1 MRVELSVIKVLSWR
15 ITRLF
20 FSSWKGL
27 VISIVSPLC
36 MLVFLGPTLGINVG
50 TVDVLGQPVGYL
62 AFFLPGVM
70 TMALFYGAMFT
81 AGNAVVADRVTGF
94 SETIRTSPNSGLVTI
109 SGQVLGSVLI
119 GGVQALLFFV
129 IGLFYSPTFAFS
141 GISIVAIAFVLLG
154 ATFFGVLGAFL
165 GSRVSFSNFSLVFTI
180 ASIPLVYA
188 STIFMPATDFP
199 AGLQLVVLLN
209 PVSIMA
215 DLLRAA
221 LIGVSSWGAIPGGV
235 ASAVVADGLL
245 FLVYFSIATFLA
257 LYFHDRFPRVIK
269 SKKSREAGK
278 QDDVLS
284 SPVFEMIAN
293 VIGKEK
299 LQELLPLVQEGRVDE
314 LLKHFPRETVEK
326 LLAVVRDALGKHG
339 T

>member
-1 MRVELSVIKVLSWR
+1 MKAALSVIKVLAWR

-20 FSSWKGL
+20 FSSWKGI

-36 MLVFLGPTLGINVG
+36 MLVFLGPTLGVNVE
-50 TVDVLGQPVGYL
+50 TVAVLGQPVGYI

-94 SETIRTSPNSGLVTI
+94 SETIRTSPNSSLVTI
-109 SGQVLGSVLI
+109 SGHVLGSVLI
-119 GGVQALLFFV
+119 GGIQALLFFV
-129 IGLFYSPTFAFS
+129 IGLFYSPTLAFS
-141 GISIVAIAFVLLG
+141 GISIVAISFVLLG
-154 ATFFGVLGAFL
+154 AAFFGVLGAFL

-221 LIGVSSWGAIPGGV
+221 VLGVSSWGAIPGGV
-235 ASAVVADGLL
+235 NSAVIVDGLL
-245 FLVYFSIATFLA
+245 FFVYFSITTFLA
-257 LYFHDRFPRVIK
+257 LYLYDKFPRAIK
-269 SKKSREAGK
+269 RQKTRDTEK

-293 VIGKEK
+293 VIGKDK
-299 LQELLPLVQEGRVDE
+299 LQELLPLVQQGRVDE
-314 LLKHFPRETVEK
+314 LLKHFPREKVEK
-326 LLAVVRDALGKHG
+326 LLAMVRDALGKHG
-339 T
+339 S

>member
-36 MLVFLGPTLGINVG
+36 MLVFLGPTLGANVK
-50 TVDVLGQPVGYL
+50 TVDVLGLPVGYI

-70 TMALFYGAMFT
+70 TMAFFYGAMFT
-81 AGNAVVADRVTGF
+81 AGNSVVADRVTGF
-94 SETIRTSPNSGLVTI
+94 NETIRTSPNSSLIII
-109 SGQVLGSVLI
+109 SGHVLGSVLI

-141 GISIVAIAFVLLG
+141 GISILAIAFVLLG
-154 ATFFGVLGAFL
+154 AIFFGVLGFFL

-188 STIFMPATDFP
+188 STIFMPVTDFP
-199 AGLQLVVLLN
+199 AGLQAVVLLN

-215 DLLRAA
+215 DLIRAA
-221 LIGVSSWGAIPGGV
+221 LLGVSSWGALPGGV
-235 ASAVVADGLL
+235 TSAVIVDGLL
-245 FLVYFSIATFLA
+245 FLVYFSIITFFA
-257 LYFHDRFPRVIK
+257 LYLHDRFPRAIK
-269 SKKSREAGK
+269 HKKTRDAEK
-278 QDDVLS
+278 DNDVLS

-293 VIGKEK
+293 VIGRDK

-314 LLKHFPRETVEK
+314 LIKHFPRETVEK
-326 LLAVVRDALGKHG
+326 LLAMVRDALGKHG
-339 T
+339 S